1 MLISVLQQQGV
12 HAGHASTLSHDLGIS
27 TGEMN
32 TKIIFT
38 RNSPV
43 RTVLVS
49 GTTGQELYRIE
60 TPCRFVGS
68 VTRVFRRDPAT
79 PPIPNLM
86 PRLHWDAKEP
96 YEGYNSEE
104 RKLLAGVKLGRHG
117 EEDGNGDRHVV
128 ASTVDE
134 SPVEDSPLLENEIAR
149 LYWKWFASTRIVF
162 EGKIR
167 TRAEFMPLKGKLK
180 G

>member
-1 MLISVLQQQGV
+1 VCAS
-12 HAGHASTLSHDLGIS
+12 HAPTLSHDPGIP

-38 RNSPV
+38 HNSPV

-49 GTTGQELYRIE
+49 ETTGQELYRVE
-60 TPCRFVGS
+60 TPCRLVGS
-68 VTRVFRRDPAT
+68 VTRVFRCDPAT
-79 PPIPNLM
+79 PPIPNLL
-86 PRLHWDAKEP
+86 PRLHRDAKEL
-96 YEGYNSEE
+96 YGGYDSGE
-104 RKLLAGVKLGRHG
+104 RKPLAGAKLDGCG
-117 EEDGNGDRHVV
+117 EEDRNEGESGA
-128 ASTVDE
+128 ASAIDE
-134 SPVEDSPLLENEIAR
+134 SPGERSPLAENEIAR